1 MLKRNQDLILDLSD
15 HFSEDKRN
23 KSASE
28 LLYVITQSFSDIKI
42 TKAFTVVNWK
52 AVKMNSQILRS
63 QLASELYQH
72 RNNNNFRNYEA
83 LMGWN
88 PYKREKEGYKLTF
101 KICYGDQS
109 FFSRFKR
116 DSSLLNFRNTVLKI
130 GPGIWAKCYMAERKL
145 KFSLKRSWWI
155 ISNSWERQ
163 SGIPK
168 TSMDIF
174 ELTNLRMFNFMR
186 SLLDSGKNN

>member
-23 KSASE
+23 KSAGE
-28 LLYVITQSFSDIKI
+28 LLYVITQSFSDITI

-83 LMGWN
+83 SMG
-88 PYKREKEGYKLTF
+88 
-101 KICYGDQS
+101 
-109 FFSRFKR
+109 
-116 DSSLLNFRNTVLKI
+116 
-130 GPGIWAKCYMAERKL
+130 
-145 KFSLKRSWWI
+145 
-155 ISNSWERQ
+155 
-163 SGIPK
+163 
-168 TSMDIF
+168 
-174 ELTNLRMFNFMR
+174 
-186 SLLDSGKNN
+186 